1 MNTLERTPGSEL
13 KLNEIARV
21 KVSLD
26 APIALDGYEQNR
38 TTGAFIVIDR
48 LTNGTVGAGMIISA
62 PPAAH
67 GSSAHHGSNAHV
79 TREERAG
86 RFGQQP
92 ATVLFSG
99 SPAPARVPWPMPW
112 SASCSIWAARSTCWT
127 GRTCATT

>member
-48 LTNGTVGAGMIISA
+48 LTNGTVGAGMIVSA
-62 PPAAH
+62 C
-67 GSSAHHGSNAHV
+67 
-79 TREERAG
+79 RR
-86 RFGQQP
+86 
-92 ATVLFSG
+92 
-99 SPAPARVPWPMPW
+99 PM
-112 SASCSIWAARSTCWT
+112 AAARITV
-127 GRTCATT
+127 RMPM